1 MAIPI
6 PLPEGRKDG
15 RKEGSHGLCLSP
27 LEKRRSVVIVTSFL
41 LPEGKTE
48 GKREGGY
55 SEGSHGLC
63 LSPLENRRSVVMVTL
78 MPLPTGRREGG
89 HGLSLSLPGE
99 LFQKEGGQ
107 EAMTSA
113 LLILRSGGGE
123 AMAPPHRSSRR
134 KE

>member
-1 MAIPI
+1 MNSVGLFLGGVGVCPHLDGNGNDVFMAHGL
-6 PLPEGRKDG
+6 PLPE
-15 RKEGSHGLCLSP
+15 
-27 LEKRRSVVIVTSFL
+27 
-41 LPEGKTE
+41 
-48 GKREGGY
+48 
-55 SEGSHGLC
+55 
-63 LSPLENRRSVVMVTL
+63 
-78 MPLPTGRREGG
+78 GRREGG